1 MYRCCT
7 MRGGEASDEDGPS
20 TFMGAPMSLRWRLS
34 AALLLVVVVAVAGGT
49 AAHLA
54 EVSRRFEQQLQ
65 QQSSRVV
72 AAIEVDLAQAGD
84 LLDEELRA
92 SLDPRGYLARSVA
105 AGRADARYLIA
116 NGRLERGRLEVLKLL
131 DADGQILT
139 SGHWPAS
146 FGALDPQVET
156 YRTDPGVGARI
167 IDEAT
172 PAGSAPSLQRWARV
186 RWGGRDLI
194 VVAGRFLDAAA
205 LELMRARVGAD
216 LIALCRPD
224 QSESRCIAVRS
235 PALASERVFED
246 DRSWTENLVL
256 SQLALG
262 AGTEPPE
269 LVAGL
274 DRRGIDAVEQ
284 GIVERAVAVGAL
296 SILLSLLLGVLLATR
311 QVRPVEAL
319 ADAAGRLA
327 GGDLAARVDDEGGGV
342 EMRRLVTAFNQM
354 ATEIERSQT
363 RLKQAERVAAWREI
377 ARGLAHELKNPLTP
391 ILGAMDVIRK
401 ARRLGR
407 SDFDAILDEQAD
419 AVVEEVMR
427 LKELADAFSRFAR
440 LPDPRL
446 EPLDLGQVVDNAV
459 ALYVGEGSNVIVSRH
474 YQQALPSL
482 VADRTQ
488 LATAV
493 TNLVKNAV
501 EAMDG
506 TGRLTLRLTSL
517 PGGGEGRDEVEL
529 AIEDTGPGI
538 APDLEQRLFM
548 PYVSTKGSRGTG
560 LGLALVHRIVMEHE
574 GSIEVRRAEGGG
586 AAFVLRLP
594 TRGPTLR
601 GESDVAA

>member
-1 MYRCCT
+1 
-7 MRGGEASDEDGPS
+7 
-20 TFMGAPMSLRWRLS
+20 MSLRWRLS
-34 AALLLVVVVAVAGGT
+34 AALLLVVVVAVVGGT

-54 EVSRRFEQQLQ
+54 EVSRSFEEQLE

-72 AAIEVDLAQAGD
+72 SAIEVDLAQAGD
-84 LLDEELRA
+84 SLDEELRA
-92 SLDPRGYLARSVA
+92 ALDPRGYLARSVA

-131 DADGQILT
+131 DEDGQILT

-146 FGALDPQVET
+146 FGALDPQLDT
-156 YRTDPGVGARI
+156 YRTDPGAGARI
-167 IDEAT
+167 VDEAT

-194 VVAGRFLDAAA
+194 VIAGRFLDAGA

-216 LIALCRPD
+216 LIALCRPE
-224 QSESRCIAVRS
+224 QNESRCVAVRS
-235 PALASERVFED
+235 EALANERVFED
-246 DRSWTENLVL
+246 DRSWTERLVL
-256 SQLALG
+256 SRLALG
-262 AGTEPPE
+262 AGTEPPV

-274 DRRGIDAVEQ
+274 DRRAIDAVEE
-284 GIVERAVAVGAL
+284 GIVQRAVAVGAL

-327 GGDLAARVDDEGGGV
+327 GGDLGARVDDEGGGV

-446 EPLDLGQVVDNAV
+446 EPLDISQVVDNAV
-459 ALYVGEGSNVIVSRH
+459 ALYVGDGSGVEVSRH
-474 YQQALPSL
+474 YDGALPPI

-506 TGRLTLRLTSL
+506 KGRLTLRLASV
-517 PGGGEGRDEVEL
+517 PGGGDGARDEVEL
-529 AIEDTGPGI
+529 LLEDTGPGI
-538 APDLEQRLFM
+538 APDLEARLFM

-601 GESDVAA
+601 GESDVAP